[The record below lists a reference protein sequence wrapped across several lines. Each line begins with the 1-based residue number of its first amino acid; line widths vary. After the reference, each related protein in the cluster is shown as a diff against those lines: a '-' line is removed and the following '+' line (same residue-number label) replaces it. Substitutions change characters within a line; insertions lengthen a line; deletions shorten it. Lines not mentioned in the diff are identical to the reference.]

1 MSTDPAW
8 DKMYLLSL
16 SQKITFWTFKKNV
29 YQSLCLVPYY
39 FWLKRQV
46 LIMIMVILIKRWS
59 FGILLWETFTLGGTP
74 YPALPTEQ
82 LLDYLSDGKRM
93 DMPTK
98 CPLEVYTIMRDC
110 WIHEP
115 EQRPH
120 FITLTERLAKI
131 LEKHTTTVLNYWYT
145 VWPISIT
152 GWLANWRNGLLTWS
166 PDYLTDWGLTDRPT
180 HWLLMTVWLN
190 WQVDWPTVDLS
201 TGCLTTWQNQYSIMY
216 KAKTFPWPFPR
227 YYDSFVNWDLE
238 TASFNCTISYL
249 YDSNKT
255 SDWPLATTDGLCAG
269 KRKFLCWSFIC
280 LFHRITLI

>member
-8 DKMYLLSL
+8 YKMNLLSL
-16 SQKITFWTFKKNV
+16 SQKITVWTLKKNV

-74 YPALPTEQ
+74 YPGLPTEQ

-120 FITLTERLAKI
+120 FIALTERLAKI

-145 VWPISIT
+145 VGPIYIT

-166 PDYLTDWGLTDRPT
+166 PDYLTDWDLTDRPT
-180 HWLLMTVWLN
+180 YLLTFNDCLAKLIGWLTNYWLT
-190 WQVDWPTVDLS
+190 DWVS
-201 TGCLTTWQNQYSIMY
+201 HYM
-216 KAKTFPWPFPR
+216 AKSVFD
-227 YYDSFVNWDLE
+227 YVQSKNL
-238 TASFNCTISYL
+238 
-249 YDSNKT
+249 
-255 SDWPLATTDGLCAG
+255 PLALP
-269 KRKFLCWSFIC
+269 
-280 LFHRITLI
+280 TLLW